1 MSKENPYRKLRE
13 LEIKVDGEPVT
24 LVLFN
29 SPDGVFAMQADV
41 LDDLEE
47 IYNPYSGEDVPLDPE
62 EQVTEG

>member
-1 MSKENPYRKLRE
+1 MPKDNPYRKLKE
-13 LEIKVDGEPVT
+13 FDLKLQGEVVT
-24 LVLFN
+24 LVLFS

-41 LDDLEE
+41 VEDLEE